1 MNEVTCDLMHFR
13 RETKVRTR
21 MRFRISVKTIVHTRT
36 QIGFS
41 LESESAYA
49 YALSFYHNIRAAR
62 FAHERKRAARRA
74 CAATFAPPP
83 Q

>member
-1 MNEVTCDLMHFR
+1 MNEVTRDLIHFR

-21 MRFRISVKTIVHTRT
+21 MRFRISVKTKVHTRT

-41 LESESAYA
+41 LEFESAYA
-49 YALSFYHNIRAAR
+49 YAPSVCHHTRAAS

-74 CAATFAPPP
+74 CAANFALPH
-83 Q
+83 